1 MIKNTN
7 SKANHNWETYF
18 RGLEGFIAIRN
29 INIHFSRIV
38 ATYFY
43 CAFQIRSTKKAITI
57 TRNRLIFI
65 CGPRGA

>member
-29 INIHFSRIV
+29 INSFFRIV
-38 ATYFY
+38 ATYFIVY
-43 CAFQIRSTKKAITI
+43 FRVAQQKK
-57 TRNRLIFI
+57 RLQLLVT
-65 CGPRGA
+65 A